1 MTATSTV
8 TLKRRFPM
16 NQETKPVKKTSKLR
30 YALYAIGVLI
40 LLKACSSMSGGKRDN
55 DGSNT
60 SASGAINQ
68 SQGSALGEVGKPYAT
83 RYFEVTVNQV
93 SINPTVV
100 TDNEFTN
107 SMIGKKADPDTVYLI
122 INTTYKNTDTEG
134 RSISAG
140 DLIITVNG
148 KDITFDKA
156 ESIHANGWGLT
167 LETINPMMKLTT
179 NVVFKIPKDL
189 KGSARFVPHSRAK
202 SREAIMLGNLQ

>member
-1 MTATSTV
+1 
-8 TLKRRFPM
+8 M
-16 NQETKPVKKTSKLR
+16 NQENKPAKKTSKLR
-30 YALYAIGVLI
+30 YALYAVGALI
-40 LLKACSSMSGGKRDN
+40 LLKAYSSMSGGKRDA
-55 DGSNT
+55 DDANT
-60 SASGAINQ
+60 STATPINQ
-68 SQGSALGEVGKPYAT
+68 SHGTALGEVGKPYTT

-93 SINPTVV
+93 SLSPTVV

-107 SMIGKKADPDTVYLI
+107 SMIEKKADQDTVYLI

-156 ESIHANGWGLT
+156 ESIHAKGWGLT

-179 NVVFKIPKDL
+179 NIVFRIPKEL

-202 SREAIMLGNLQ
+202 SGEAILLGNLQ